1 MKSMISLVCIKKVLL
16 LIGLVALLA
25 GCGNDNSITVK
36 KDVNEL
42 KDAEIIAFP
51 GAEGAGKFTKGGRGG
66 DVYHVTTLQDSGP
79 GSFREGIESIEG
91 PRTIVFDLSGTIR
104 LKKDIKIKNV
114 SYLTIAGQ
122 TSPGKGITFADRN
135 LKIENCSHLIARYF
149 RIRLGDE
156 NKPDGTAPDCITVNY
171 SNHVI
176 LDHLSLSWGIDGNGD
191 FRGLKHSTL
200 QWLIFSEALH
210 DSLHEKGSHAMCTSF
225 RESEGF
231 ATLHHNVYASS
242 RNRHPSTAGGSQV
255 MEFANNLNYNW
266 SGSHNLSGEQYN
278 LLNNYYKAGPMK
290 GDRLPIRYKS
300 KALKPVSHGYFS
312 GNHFEG
318 LPEQYNQDN
327 YAAIDLESSEPDG
340 KYKGTTRKFFE
351 AFERFDA
358 GKYKLTQIETA
369 QEAYESCLKQSGCSL
384 VRDSVDER
392 LIETILKNT
401 GKVIDS
407 QDEVGGWD
415 RYPSIVR
422 PPDFDTDRD
431 GMPDEWERTLGLDP
445 KDPVDGNQDRDN
457 DGYPNLEEYLNG
469 LTQK

>member
-1 MKSMISLVCIKKVLL
+1 MFFV
-16 LIGLVALLA
+16 LVALLA
-25 GCGNDNSITVK
+25 GCGKDNSIGGK
-36 KDVNEL
+36 KDKNEL
-42 KDAEIIAFP
+42 MDAKVIAFP
-51 GAEGAGKFTKGGRGG
+51 GAEGAGKYTKGGRGG

-122 TSPGKGITFADRN
+122 TAPGKGITFADRN
-135 LKIENCSHLIARYF
+135 LRIENCSHLIARYF

-156 NKPDGTAPDCITVNY
+156 NKPDGTSPDCITIEY
-171 SNHVI
+171 SNHVM

-210 DSLHEKGSHAMCTSF
+210 DSIHEKGSHAMCTSL
-225 RESEGF
+225 RESKGF

-242 RNRHPSTAGGSQV
+242 RSRHPSTAGGSQV

-266 SGSHNLSGEQYN
+266 SGCHNLSGEQYN

-290 GDRLPIRYKS
+290 GDRLPVRYKS
-300 KALKPVSHGYFS
+300 KALKPVSHGYFA
-312 GNHFEG
+312 GNHFDG
-318 LPEQYNQDN
+318 LPAKYNQDN
-327 YAAIDLESSEPDG
+327 YAAIDFKSSGPDG

-351 AFERFDA
+351 ASERFDA

-384 VRDSVDER
+384 VRDTVDER
-392 LIETILKNT
+392 LIESIVKNT

-407 QDEVGGWD
+407 QHEVGGWD

-422 PPDFDTDRD
+422 PSGFDTDRD
-431 GMPDEWERTLGLDP
+431 GIPDEWERTSGLNP
-445 KDPVDGNQDRDN
+445 NDPVDGNQDRDD
-457 DGYPNLEEYLNG
+457 DGFTNLEEYMNS
-469 LTQK
+469 LTQR

>member
-1 MKSMISLVCIKKVLL
+1 MLSFGDMKKVLL
-16 LIGLVALLA
+16 AITLVALLA
-25 GCGNDNSITVK
+25 GCGKDSSIIGSL
-36 KDVNEL
+36 DQRAL
-42 KDAEIIAFP
+42 KDAEVIAFP

-122 TSPGKGITFADRN
+122 TAPGKGITFADRN
-135 LKIENCSHLIARYF
+135 LRIENCSHVIARYF

-156 NKPDGTAPDCITVNY
+156 NKPDGTSPDCITIEY
-171 SNHVI
+171 SNHVM

-210 DSLHEKGSHAMCTSF
+210 DSIHEKGSHAMCTSL
-225 RESEGF
+225 RESKGF

-242 RNRHPSTAGGSQV
+242 RSRHPSTAGGSQV

-266 SGSHNLSGEQYN
+266 SGCHNLSGEQYN
-278 LLNNYYKAGPMK
+278 LLNNYYKAGPMR

-300 KALKPVSHGYFS
+300 KDIKPVSHGYFS
-312 GNHFEG
+312 GNHFDG
-318 LPEQYNQDN
+318 LPEQYNKDN
-327 YAAIDLESSEPDG
+327 YAAMDFESSEPDG
-340 KYKGTTRKFFE
+340 KYKGTTREFFE
-351 AFERFDA
+351 ATERFDA
-358 GKYKLTQIETA
+358 GKYKLTRLETA

-392 LIETILKNT
+392 LIESIRNNR

-407 QDEVGGWD
+407 QRQVGGWD
-415 RYPSIVR
+415 KYPSLFR
-422 PPDFDTDRD
+422 SPDFDTDQD
-431 GMPDEWERTLGLDP
+431 GMPDAWERKSGLDP
-445 KDPVDGNQDRDN
+445 DDPADGSQDRDD
-457 DGYPNLEEYLNG
+457 DGFTNLEEYLNG